1 MIHAEIIGA
10 PLTLWLAPTGT
21 AFPAIDTAP
30 DSPWVKLGSNGDVN
44 YDEAGVTVTHDQTI
58 EKVRTAGS
66 LGAVKAFRT
75 AEDLMIEV
83 TLLDLSIAQYAIALN
98 GASVST
104 TAAGVG
110 TAGYKSMGLTR
121 GQDVTLYALLARGLS
136 AEGNGFAAQYQVP
149 YAFEL
154 GSPKP
159 VYAKGKPTALQLQ
172 FGALEDPAAA
182 TVQQRFGKLVT
193 QTAVAL

>member
-1 MIHAEIIGA
+1 MLHAEIIGA

-21 AFPAIDTAP
+21 PFPDIDAAP
-30 DSPWVKLGSNGDVN
+30 GSPWVKLGSNGDVN

-58 EKVRTAGS
+58 DKIRTAGS
-66 LGAVKAFRT
+66 LGAVKAFRS

-83 TLLDLSIAQYAIALN
+83 TLLDLSMAQYAIALN
-98 GASVST
+98 GASVT
-104 TAAGVG
+104 TVAAGVG
-110 TAGYKSMGLTR
+110 TPGTKSIGLSR
-121 GQDVTLYALLARGLS
+121 GEEVTLYALLARGIS
-136 AEGNGFAAQYQVP
+136 PEGEAFVAQYQVP

-159 VYAKGKPTALQLQ
+159 VYAKGKPAGLQLQ

-182 TVQQRFGKLVT
+182 SARARFGTLIS
-193 QTAVAL
+193 QTADAL